1 MRKIIV
7 TGGAGF
13 IGSNFIRHLLKVLG
27 DVEVINVD
35 KLSYA
40 GDVERLKDI
49 ESDIRYSFL
58 KCDICDSEAIEK
70 VFSEGIDA
78 VVHFAAESHVDRS
91 IKDPSPFMETNV
103 RGTLVLLE
111 AARKHGV
118 GKFVHISTD
127 EVYGELGTEGTFSES
142 SPLSPRSPYSASKA
156 ASDHFALAY
165 HNTYNLPVCIARPSN
180 NYGPYQFPEKLIP
193 VAISRAMED
202 KPVPVYAKGENVR
215 EWLFVEDCAAGILA
229 VLEKGEAGEVYNI
242 GSGEERRNIEVVRM
256 VLEALRKPEDLI
268 EYVADRP
275 GHDFRY
281 SLDTQKIK
289 SELGFEAVIGFAEGI
304 EKTVK
309 WYVDNEGWWRRLLP
323 GV

>member
-13 IGSNFIRHLLKVLG
+13 IGSNFIRHVLKVLG
-27 DVEVINVD
+27 DVEVINAD

-40 GDVERLKDI
+40 GDATRLEDI
-49 ESDIRYSFL
+49 ESDERYRFL

-91 IKDPSPFMETNV
+91 IEYPTPFMETNV

-111 AARKHGV
+111 AARKHGIE
-118 GKFVHISTD
+118 KFVHISTD
-127 EVYGELGTEGTFSES
+127 EVYGELGAEGTFSES

-156 ASDHFALAY
+156 SADHFAGAY
-165 HNTYNLPVCIARPSN
+165 HHTYGLPVCIARPSN

-215 EWLFVEDCAAGILA
+215 EWLYVEDCAAGILA
-229 VLEKGEAGEVYNI
+229 VLENGEAGEVYNI

-256 VLEALRKPEDLI
+256 VLESLGKPEGLI
-268 EYVADRP
+268 EFVADRP

-281 SLDTQKIK
+281 SLDTRKIK
-289 SELGFEAVIGFAEGI
+289 SDLGFEAGTGFAEGL
-304 EKTVK
+304 EKTVR
-309 WYVDNEGWWRRLLP
+309 WYVDNEGWWRRLVA
-323 GV
+323 GR